1 MEDASATANP
11 AKLFVG
17 NLAYR
22 IDDTKLQEI
31 FAPYGEIVE
40 AVVLKEKQY
49 GHIDRPPRSRGMG
62 FVTYASSQSAQE
74 AIAAL
79 NEKEVEGRAI
89 IVEVAKPPKAKFNQQ
104 RI

>member
-1 MEDASATANP
+1 MVTVIVLP
-11 AKLFVG
+11 ALEGWV
-17 NLAYR
+17 
-22 IDDTKLQEI
+22 
-31 FAPYGEIVE
+31 
-40 AVVLKEKQY
+40 
-49 GHIDRPPRSRGMG
+49 

-79 NEKEVEGRAI
+79 NEKEVEGRTI